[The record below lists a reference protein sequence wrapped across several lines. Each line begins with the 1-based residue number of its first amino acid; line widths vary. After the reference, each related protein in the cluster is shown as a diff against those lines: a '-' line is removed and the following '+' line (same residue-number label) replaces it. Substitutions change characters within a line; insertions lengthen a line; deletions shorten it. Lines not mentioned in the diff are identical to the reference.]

1 MPRRDRIVDLQEP
14 VVARDGLGSEVIT
27 WTTRAT
33 VWASFAPVGKRTERY
48 IRGSYTTQVVRM
60 GQFGI
65 LPPEVKFDERW
76 RIVETEGRQQV
87 WDVVGIGKGGH
98 RDDWTITV
106 KG

>member
-1 MPRRDRIVDLQEP
+1 M
-14 VVARDGLGSEVIT
+14 
-27 WTTRAT
+27 
-33 VWASFAPVGKRTERY
+33 WASFDNVGKNTERY

-65 LPPEVKFDERW
+65 LPPQVKFDERW
-76 RIVETEGRQQV
+76 RIVETEGRQLT
-87 WDVVGIGKGGH
+87 WDVVGIETGSF